1 MEELDSD
8 NNSHDS
14 RTTYR
19 SQESSTLPPSLTSL
33 SFGNNFNQPI
43 NNLPNTIT
51 NLSFGR
57 NFNQPISNLPS

>member
-8 NNSHDS
+8 NDSHDS
-14 RTTYR
+14 R